1 MIKAF
6 LGKNDETYNIAD
18 SKEDTFQLILSLVC
32 DLETE
37 EEVDIFIQDFL
48 NNKATGK
55 TIRSELGSVFKNSTN
70 MLIYSRLTKF
80 PMFKEISLAGY
91 TNFYQ
96 WRKITN
102 PVSLKLKLKNN
113 SMAKSISLDNA

>member
-6 LGKNDETYNIAD
+6 LGKNDETYHIPD

-37 EEVDIFIQDFL
+37 EEVDTFIQDFL
-48 NNKATGK
+48 TSKAAK
-55 TIRSELGSVFKNSTN
+55 RTIRAELASVFKNSTN

-102 PVSLKLKLKNN
+102 PVSLNLKLKGN
-113 SMAKSISLDNA
+113 SMAKSIA